1 MRNSALQ
8 ERRNRQILA
17 DIVRV
22 YIETGEPVSSRA
34 ISKGFEESLSTA
46 TIRSVM
52 ADLEDAGFLYQPHT
66 SAGRVPTAAAY
77 RFFAQEI
84 ASQATISAVDRE
96 WIQREMGGATSAA
109 EITERAG
116 HVLAEVSNGL
126 GIIVS
131 PPLGKTVLEHA
142 RMWLLPDGRVVV
154 VLISP
159 GGNTRDKILRPNRLV
174 TQGELDATAD
184 FLNRHYSGWT
194 LEAIRADLLQKLA
207 TERERYEGMAQSALT
222 LCDPAVLGDEAA
234 TQVHVEGTAQIIGAS
249 EFVDQ
254 AQLRDLLAAIEE
266 KHVGGVSGEQAAEA
280 QAVAA
285 DTAKADA
292 EMAKLTADLEELRQ
306 TLLRR
311 QADFENYRKRVEKER
326 FEDSRRATARVIEG
340 LIPVIDGFEHALVTH
355 REAEY
360 ENYRKG
366 FELIHKQLLDSVT
379 KLGVERIDPLGK
391 SFDPHLHQAVDRA
404 ETSDHKDGTILQVFQ
419 PGYVFHGRVLRP
431 AMVRVAVHPSPASK
445 EAAN

>member
-17 DIVRV
+17 DIVRA

-46 TIRSVM
+46 TIRNVM
-52 ADLEDAGFLYQPHT
+52 ADLEDGGFLYQPHT

-84 ASQATISAVDRE
+84 ASQATISVVDRE

-159 GGNTRDKILRPNRLV
+159 GGNTRDKILRPNRLF
-174 TQGELDATAD
+174 TQMELDATAD

-207 TERERYEGMAQSALT
+207 TDRERYEGMAQSALT
-222 LCDPAVLGDEAA
+222 LCDPAVLGDESAL
-234 TQVHVEGTAQIIGAS
+234 QVYVEGTAQIIGAA

-254 AQLRDLLAAIEE
+254 AQMRDLLAAIEE
-266 KHVGGVSGEQAAEA
+266 KHRLVTVLNACIETPEPVHVQIGVKEISEAGENLALISAAYTRNDLA
-280 QAVAA
+280 QGSLGVLGPTRMHYERAMTAVAYVA
-285 DTAKADA
+285 QLFS
-292 EMAKLTADLEELRQ
+292 E
-306 TLLRR
+306 
-311 QADFENYRKRVEKER
+311 
-326 FEDSRRATARVIEG
+326 
-340 LIPVIDGFEHALVTH
+340 AL
-355 REAEY
+355 
-360 ENYRKG
+360 
-366 FELIHKQLLDSVT
+366 S
-379 KLGVERIDPLGK
+379 K
-391 SFDPHLHQAVDRA
+391 S
-404 ETSDHKDGTILQVFQ
+404 
-419 PGYVFHGRVLRP
+419 
-431 AMVRVAVHPSPASK
+431 
-445 EAAN
+445 

>member
-17 DIVRV
+17 DIVRA

-34 ISKGFEESLSTA
+34 ISKGFEETLSTA
-46 TIRSVM
+46 TIRNVM

-84 ASQATISAVDRE
+84 ASQATITA
-96 WIQREMGGATSAA
+96 ATSAA

-159 GGNTRDKILRPNRLV
+159 GGNTRDKILRPPRLF
-174 TQGELDATAD
+174 TQVELDATAD

-194 LEAIRADLLQKLA
+194 LEAIRSDLLQKLA
-207 TERERYEGMAQSALT
+207 TERERYEGIVQSALS
-222 LCDPAVLGDEAA
+222 LCDPAVLGDESSLH
-234 TQVHVEGTAQIIGAS
+234 VHVEGTSQIVGAA
-249 EFVDQ
+249 EFANQ
-254 AQLRDLLAAIEE
+254 AQMRDLLAAIEE
-266 KHVGGVSGEQAAEA
+266 KHRLVTVLNACIETPEPVHVQIGVKEISEAGENLALISAAYTRNDLVQGSLGVLGPTRMHYERA
-280 QAVAA
+280 MTAVAYVA
-285 DTAKADA
+285 QLFS
-292 EMAKLTADLEELRQ
+292 E
-306 TLLRR
+306 
-311 QADFENYRKRVEKER
+311 
-326 FEDSRRATARVIEG
+326 
-340 LIPVIDGFEHALVTH
+340 AL
-355 REAEY
+355 
-360 ENYRKG
+360 
-366 FELIHKQLLDSVT
+366 
-379 KLGVERIDPLGK
+379 
-391 SFDPHLHQAVDRA
+391 
-404 ETSDHKDGTILQVFQ
+404 
-419 PGYVFHGRVLRP
+419 
-431 AMVRVAVHPSPASK
+431 SK
-445 EAAN
+445 T